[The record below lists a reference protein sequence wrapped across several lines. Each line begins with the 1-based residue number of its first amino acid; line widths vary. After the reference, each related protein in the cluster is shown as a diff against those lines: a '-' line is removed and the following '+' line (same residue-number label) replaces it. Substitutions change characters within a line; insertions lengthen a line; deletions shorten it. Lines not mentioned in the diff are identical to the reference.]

1 LTKRVR
7 EIRRVKGPDRRRKL
21 LSNGGEDVS
30 NSDSFIDEVAE
41 EVRRD
46 KLFALFRRYG
56 WIGLVA
62 ILALVGTTAWVEY
75 SGARDQQRAAAFG
88 DAMLQALD
96 TGDAGARDASLA
108 GIPAAGGQEVIRAL
122 AQATDPV
129 SGRDQALAA
138 LDSVI
143 SKSELDPV
151 YRDLAMLRRV
161 MILGVDMAGAD
172 RDAALADLAI
182 AGRPYAPL
190 ARELQ
195 ALALIDAGQ
204 LDAAIAA
211 FNALAADSSTPDGLR
226 QRAFAMVMALGG
238 APEVV
243 EPTSDALGG

>member
-1 LTKRVR
+1 M
-7 EIRRVKGPDRRRKL
+7 
-21 LSNGGEDVS
+21 S
-30 NSDSFIDEVAE
+30 NSDSFIDEVTE

-56 WIGLVA
+56 WVGLAA

-75 SGARDQQRAAAFG
+75 SGARDQARAAAFG
-88 DAMLQALD
+88 DAMLEALD
-96 TGDAGARDASLA
+96 GGDAGARDAALA
-108 GIPAAGGQEVIRAL
+108 GIPASGGQEVIRAL

-129 SGRDQALAA
+129 MGRDQALAA

-143 SKSELDPV
+143 AKTDLDPV

-161 MILGVDMAGAD
+161 MILGADMVAVD
-172 RDAALADLAI
+172 RDAALVDLAI

-204 LDAAIAA
+204 PDAAIAA
-211 FNALAADSSTPDGLR
+211 LNALASDSSTPSGLR
-226 QRAFAMVMALGG
+226 QRAVALVTALGG
-238 APEVV
+238 TVEVT
-243 EPTSDALGG
+243 EPASDVSGG